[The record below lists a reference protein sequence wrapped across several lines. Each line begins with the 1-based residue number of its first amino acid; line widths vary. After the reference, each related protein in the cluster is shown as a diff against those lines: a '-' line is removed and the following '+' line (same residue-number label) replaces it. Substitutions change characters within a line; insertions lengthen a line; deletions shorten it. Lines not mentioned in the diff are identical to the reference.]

1 MSDPEKYKLSFIDED
16 LNLRRKE
23 KRLRKLAGLLP
34 NGEVSIQKAGKQL
47 LNFCSNDYLGLSKHT
62 EVINGSRR
70 FAEKYG
76 AGSTASRLV
85 SGNYT
90 IHEELEQKIA
100 RILGKESALLFNS
113 GFQANSTIISTLTDR
128 HSLVLADKLS
138 HYSLLQGAL
147 ASRAD
152 FKRFEHND
160 SEDLEK
166 LLKQAKAENYKRILI
181 ITESVFSMDGDR
193 GGVESIAKLAQEYN
207 ALLFVDDAHAV
218 GVWGEE
224 GRGLGYKIPGVDILL
239 GTCGKA
245 IGSFGAYVVCSWKM
259 KEYLVNFCPGFIY
272 TTALP
277 PSVIGSLDAAFELF
291 PGMNKKRT
299 GYHSNINY
307 LRTSIQNLGY
317 NTGPSDSQ
325 IIPLIIGSDDE
336 TLKLSEWL
344 EANGILA
351 TAIRPPTVP
360 ENSARIRLTLTA
372 AHTREHIDYLL
383 TKLEEWKDA
392 GS

>member
-1 MSDPEKYKLSFIDED
+1 MPDPEKYKLSFVDED
-16 LNLRRKE
+16 LNLRKKE

-34 NGEVSIQKAGKQL
+34 TDEVTIQKVGKQL
-47 LNFCSNDYLGLSKHT
+47 LNFCSNDYLGLSKHPK
-62 EVINGSRR
+62 VISSSQK
-70 FAEKYG
+70 FAKKYG

-100 RILGKESALLFNS
+100 ETFGKEAALLFNS
-113 GFQANSTIISTLTDR
+113 GFQANSTIIATLTDR

-160 SEDLEK
+160 LEDLK
-166 LLKQAKAENYKRILI
+166 RLLKQAEAKGYKRILI
-181 ITESVFSMDGDR
+181 ITETVFSMDGDR
-193 GGVESIAKLAQEYN
+193 SEVESIANLAQEYE

-224 GRGLGYKIPGVDILL
+224 GRGLGYDIPGVDILL

-245 IGSFGAYVVCSWKM
+245 IGSFGAYVVCSRKM

-277 PSVIGSLDAAFELF
+277 PAVVGALDAAFELF
-291 PGMNKKRT
+291 PGMNEKRT

-317 NTGPSDSQ
+317 DTRPSDSQ
-325 IIPLIIGSDDE
+325 IIPLIIGDDEE
-336 TLKLSEWL
+336 TLKLSKWL
-344 EANGILA
+344 EAQGILA

-372 AHTREHIDYLL
+372 AHTREHIDHLL